1 MTTKSRKRSSL
12 LGIALLALAGAA
24 GGLSAQSTTTAGI
37 AGSIRTADGEAVPT
51 AEVVIRNS
59 ATGVTNRAITGQNG
73 RYFIPYLKPGAGY
86 VVEVNALGYGT
97 QREEN
102 VRLTLGDIYELNF
115 TLQPQAV
122 SAGEIRVTTARGDV
136 FSPTHMGAQTTV
148 DESAI
153 EDQPSIDRH
162 INDLAALSPYVSLT
176 GDAPSVGG
184 QNNRMNNIQ
193 IDGAVNNDVFGLA
206 ASGVPGG
213 QANAKPIPIDA
224 IAQFEVLVAPFD
236 VRQAGFSGGLINA
249 VTKSGTNQWTGS
261 LYGYYRNENFLNNN
275 LKYTLP
281 VAGGGVAKDSL
292 TTADFL
298 DQTLGFS
305 MGGPIVKDKLHLY
318 AAGEFQRREYPLFY
332 GISSDPARIRQSPD
346 SIQRFINILEN
357 QYGFDPGDPTAYAQK
372 NPNSNVFARLDWS
385 PSEKHRITFR
395 DNFVHASDASSPSR
409 GGSYFTLSSGTYSF
423 ESNTNSAVLQ
433 VHSTFA
439 QDLFNE
445 LLVNYERVRDR
456 RNPLGSY
463 PLIQV
468 DNTSSLSSGTVNGTL
483 QAGAEL
489 YSQANELDQDI
500 VQITDNFTKVLGA
513 HRATL
518 GGQVEYYHFRNLFAP
533 GTMGQ
538 WGFDSLTDF
547 QGGNASSYF
556 VNVPY
561 GNLTVADLAAKF
573 GVYNLSAYVQDE
585 WTVNSQLTL
594 SGGLRFDVPVMPD
607 KPRSNPEFQQAFGLS
622 TAVVPSGNFNIS
634 PRLGFN
640 WQVPGDVMTQVRGGA
655 GLFTGR
661 PPFVWLSNQYGN
673 TGHEMV
679 ALNCRGSN
687 APAFTSG
694 APPTTCADGTP
705 ATASG
710 VMIVNVFDKDF
721 RFPQELKIS
730 LAVDR
735 ELPWDLRATVE
746 GLYTKSINQIAMKD
760 LNFNYVGQSN
770 PADAIGNRPVF
781 GTPVDNSYDAMA
793 PDRVNSAFGPVIEL
807 TNDSKNYAYLFNF
820 ELQRKFFEN
829 IDVRAAY
836 TYSRAFAT
844 QNLTSS
850 IATSNYGYN
859 AISGDPN
866 DPPVA
871 PSSFDRPHKILLTA
885 SGTFFEKYGGT
896 TLSAFY
902 IGRSGK
908 RYYYIYDGDVNG
920 DGYET
925 YGVVNNRNNDLAY
938 IPNSS
943 SEITWSPTG
952 RPAAEDERLYNEL
965 VSLEPCLQESKGSI
979 MEAFA
984 CQGPWSNQLNM
995 KLQQGIP
1002 LPTQRGKV
1010 ALTVDV
1016 FNVLNLLNHEWG
1028 LDQGPLY
1035 GDQYLLQLR
1044 GRDNATGAMQF
1055 DYYGPT
1061 VTQDG
1066 VQHAVK
1072 PYTTFFDSRW
1082 SIQTGVRVT
1091 F

>member
-1 MTTKSRKRSSL
+1 MTNLFRKWSSL
-12 LGIALLALAGAA
+12 LGFALLVGGA
-24 GGLSAQSTTTAGI
+24 GGLSAQSTTTAGL
-37 AGSIRTADGEAVPT
+37 AGTIRAADGTTVPA
-51 AEVVIRNS
+51 AEVVVRN
-59 ATGVTNRAITGQNG
+59 AQTGVTNRAISGQNG

-86 VVEVNALGYGT
+86 VVEVSALGYAT
-97 QREEN
+97 ERQED
-102 VRLTLGDIYELNF
+102 VRLTLGDVYELNF
-115 TLQPQAV
+115 TLRPEAV
-122 SAGEIRVTTARGDV
+122 SAGEIRVTTARSDV

-148 DESAI
+148 DEASIA
-153 EDQPSIDRH
+153 DVPSIDRH
-162 INDLAALSPYVSLT
+162 INDLAAMSPYVSVT

-249 VTKSGTNQWTGS
+249 VTKSGTNEWKGS
-261 LYGYYRNENFLNNN
+261 LYGYYRDENFLNDS
-275 LKYTLP
+275 LAYKLP
-281 VAGGGVAKDSL
+281 VAGGGSVEQTL

-305 MGGPIVKDKLHLY
+305 LGGPIVKDRLHLY
-318 AAGEFQRREYPLFY
+318 AAGEFQQRKYPLQY
-332 GISSDPARIRQSPD
+332 GIDSDPAIIKESPD
-346 SIQRFINILEN
+346 SIRRFINILEN
-357 QYGFDPGDPTAYAQK
+357 QYGFSAGDPSAYAEE

-395 DNFVHASDASSPSR
+395 DNFVHASDQSSPSR
-409 GGSYFTLSSGTYSF
+409 GSYFTLSSGTYNF

-456 RNPLGSY
+456 RNPVGRY
-463 PLIQV
+463 PLVQV
-468 DNTSSLSSGTVNGTL
+468 DNTSSVSSGSVNGTL

-500 VQITDNFTKVLGA
+500 VQITDNFTKVFGA
-513 HRATL
+513 HRTTL
-518 GGQVEYYHFRNLFAP
+518 GGQLEYYHFRNLFAP

-538 WGFDSLTDF
+538 WGFDNLADF
-547 QGGNASSYF
+547 AAGNASSYF

-561 GNLTVADLAAKF
+561 GDLTVGDLAAKF

-585 WTVNSQLTL
+585 WTVNPQLTL
-594 SGGLRFDVPVMPD
+594 SGGLRFDVPIMPD
-607 KPRSNPEFQQAFGLS
+607 KPRNNGDFQQAFGLS
-622 TAVVPSGNFNIS
+622 TAVVPSGNFSIS

-640 WQVPGDVMTQVRGGA
+640 WQIPGDMMTQVRGGA

-673 TGHEMV
+673 TGHELV
-679 ALNCRGSN
+679 ALNC
-687 APAFTSG
+687 SG
-694 APPTTCADGTP
+694 ANTPTFTGSAVPTTCADGTP

-710 VMIVNVFDKDF
+710 VMVVNVFDQDF
-721 RFPQELKIS
+721 KFPQELKVS
-730 LAVDR
+730 LAFDR
-735 ELPWDLRATVE
+735 QLPWDLQATVE

-760 LNFNYVGQSN
+760 LNFEYVGQSN
-770 PADAIGNRPVF
+770 PADAIGSRPVY
-781 GTPVDNSYDAMA
+781 GYPVDNSYDAMA
-793 PDRVNSAFGPVIEL
+793 PNRKNSAFGPVIEL

-820 ELQRKFFEN
+820 ELQRSFFDN
-829 IDVRAAY
+829 VDVRAAY
-836 TYSRAFAT
+836 TYSRAFST
-844 QNLTSS
+844 QDLTSS

-859 AISGDPN
+859 GISGDPN

-871 PSSFDRPHKILLTA
+871 PSSFDRPHKILVSA
-885 SGTFFEKYGGT
+885 SGTFFEKFGGT
-896 TLSAFY
+896 TLSLFY

-925 YGVVNNRNNDLAY
+925 FGVVNNRNNDIVY
-938 IPNSS
+938 IPNNA

-952 RPAAEDERLYNEL
+952 RPGAEDQRLFNEL
-965 VSLEPCLQESKGSI
+965 VDLEPCLSDAKGSI
-979 MEAFA
+979 LEAFA
-984 CQGPWSNQLNM
+984 CQAPWTNQLNV

-1002 LPTQRGKV
+1002 LPTQRGKI
-1010 ALTVDV
+1010 ALTLDV

-1028 LDQGPLY
+1028 LDQGPIY
-1035 GDQYLLQLR
+1035 SDINLLQLR

-1061 VTQDG
+1061 VTDDNG
-1066 VQHAVK
+1066 VQNAVK
-1072 PYTTFFDSRW
+1072 PYTTFYDSRW
-1082 SIQTGVRVT
+1082 SIQTGIRLT